1 MNSLLNDLRRAV
13 CSLPFAAAVLIQLLI
28 LRSSGFD
35 SDLYRMS
42 VPLVCTFPYTCAW
55 LDESKSG
62 FFRLALPRTTVF
74 WYITGK
80 YAACTVTGGLA
91 ELTAALLFI
100 RTKPDAQTPENLPLI
115 FLCGAL
121 WAGISALLAAVSGS
135 KYPAYGGGFVV
146 CYFLVILHERY
157 WKTCY
162 FIDPYEW
169 LTPQQ
174 TWEFGPA
181 GLRLMLGGLIL
192 LTGLCYGV
200 ILERR
205 LSNA

>member
-1 MNSLLNDLRRAV
+1 MNSLICDLRRAI
-13 CSLPFAAAVLIQLLI
+13 CSLPFAAAVLIQYLI

-62 FFRLALPRTTVF
+62 FFRLALPRTSVF
-74 WYITGK
+74 WYIAGK
-80 YAACTVTGGLA
+80 YAACIFSGGFA
-91 ELTAALLFI
+91 ELSAALLYAK
-100 RTKPDAQTPENLPLI
+100 TQPVKMPENLSLI
-115 FLCGAL
+115 FFCGAL
-121 WAGISALLAAVSGS
+121 WAGVSALLAAVSGS

-169 LTPQQ
+169 LVPQQ
-174 TWEFGPA
+174 TWEFGQS
-181 GLRLMLGGLIL
+181 GLRLMLGGLML
-192 LTGLCYGV
+192 LFGMCYGV